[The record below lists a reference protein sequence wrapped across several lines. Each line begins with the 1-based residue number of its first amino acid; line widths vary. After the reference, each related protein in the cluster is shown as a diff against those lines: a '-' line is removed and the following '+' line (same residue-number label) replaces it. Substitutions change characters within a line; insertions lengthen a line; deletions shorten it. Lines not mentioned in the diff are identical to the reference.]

1 MPKLY
6 YPTPDELQGATPLNE
21 NLWMREYQGLMLAL
35 ANTKEG
41 KDLLCIEDEGLPI
54 IGMRKNAVLY
64 DKGTEW
70 MADFRVGAKWGNVV
84 RYRWQEIKRAL
95 DRMNELQLIDRPQAT
110 VRSGRLLVPAGAA
123 TLDPVYPEPDGG
135 STTVDGYCYHNANLA
150 WDAARDAAGNSA
162 NDSAATLAT
171 QVSATATTDQWERL
185 MRVATL
191 FDTSALGAGSTVTAG
206 TLMVAIK
213 TRGDSV
219 YNQSQAVVLSDPAS
233 NTAVVGTDYAR
244 FTSDVVQSNVIDLGT
259 FVVDETYDDA
269 NLFTLT
275 STGRGNI
282 SLTGVTKFGFR
293 LSGDYSNTEPSWAI
307 NQYAGVE
314 MISAD
319 ASGTSTDPRLIV
331 TYTPVP
337 FTPRAIMF

>member
-1 MPKLY
+1 LRSRELPKLY

-84 RYRWQEIKRAL
+84 RYRWQEVRRAL
-95 DRMNELQLIDRPQAT
+95 ERMNELFLLKAMQ
-110 VRSGRLLVPAGAA
+110 SGVPAGAA
-123 TLDPVYPEPDGG
+123 TITEYSEPNVE

-150 WDAARDAAGNSA
+150 WSTIRAAAGNSA

-171 QVSATATTDQWERL
+171 QISATSTSNQWERI
-185 MRVATL
+185 MRAAAL

-206 TLMVAIK
+206 TLMVAVK
-213 TRGDSV
+213 TRGDTV

-259 FVVDETYDDA
+259 LVVDETYDDA

-293 LSGDYSNTEPSWAI
+293 LSGDYSNTEPSWAS
-307 NQYAGVE
+307 NQADYIE
-314 MISAD
+314 MVSAD

-331 TYTPVP
+331 TYTPPP